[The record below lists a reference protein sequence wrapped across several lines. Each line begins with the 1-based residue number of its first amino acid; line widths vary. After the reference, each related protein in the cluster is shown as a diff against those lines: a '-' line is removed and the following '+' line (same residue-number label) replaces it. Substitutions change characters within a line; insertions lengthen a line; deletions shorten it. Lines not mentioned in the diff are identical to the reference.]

1 MFTHTKQWSALRA
14 FGTAVTVTLLLGLLA
29 IVTPSSASGKNA
41 SSPRQSVFLGHD
53 ADSSWDTTLARGKTY
68 DIDYW
73 TESGTW
79 MGVDISPDGKWLVFD
94 HLGQVYRMPST
105 GGEAT
110 CLTQASGIA
119 LNFHPRYSPDGRR
132 IAFISDRKGQEN
144 LWVMNADGSDAK
156 PVMLDPVTRVMG
168 PKWTPDGKAIV
179 ATRAFPTNGFQR
191 DSRRL
196 WLFPVDSAV
205 DTPRELAGAPF
216 GYQAT
221 WPSLSP
227 DGARVYFQYNTYSN
241 PGSGHQ
247 YQHHIRQL
255 DLRTGDVAQ
264 ITKQDVPRHYRV
276 EGPFELAPEISPD
289 GRWLAYVSAV
299 PGGMLEYR
307 GHQLRGRSALW
318 LRNLDSGEDR
328 ILMDPID
335 FAANQAHS
343 TKNILDVAPYSWVKD
358 SKSLVLSQGGKIRR
372 VWLDGGRVDTIP
384 MRVHVHRTTSEKIR
398 ANVEVPD
405 EPLGVRFI
413 RWPTTTPDR
422 SVFVFDAIGW
432 LWRLEAGSAKPT
444 RLVPEDG
451 GAFQFMPSI
460 SPDGK
465 QVAFVTW
472 NDHKLGQ
479 VWRVP
484 IGGGKATQLTERA
497 AQYSYPTWS
506 EDSRSVFAVRS
517 KNASAEHIAGG
528 EAVTLEGVQIDAGR
542 GGERVIQ
549 DSALEAP
556 MAVVGGRLFQ
566 VESHG
571 FHYAATNFDLGKPMP
586 EAYSVLVSTD
596 PTKAKGDRR
605 EHLRFPFAN
614 EAVPSPDG
622 QWVAYAEDNNIQLT
636 RFHRPEAV
644 YQPDNP
650 KVWDVPDLV
659 QINKENPND
668 RVRKLSEAGGI
679 YPRWRDGNT
688 LIFSNANTIYLH
700 DVAKNQTRSIDVDL
714 QIPRPVPKGKVAF
727 QNARIITLNKR
738 QVIESGTVVVDGT
751 RVSCVGNCDTSNVD
765 RVIDATGKT
774 IIPGFVDPHAHAFAD
789 DVPNNTQYHGG
800 AARYLAYGVTTVLDP
815 SARNDSVFPTAEL
828 ISAGRIVGARV
839 FSTGQTLMP
848 TAPESG
854 PSNYE
859 EAEKIVKRIALHGGV
874 SIKIYMTPRRDQ
886 RQMYAEAARKFG
898 LSVTNERENLHH
910 SVGTQLDGD
919 TGNEHYLPQ
928 LVVFDDAVQFFAKA
942 DTVYSPTLFVAG
954 MNQWEEEYW
963 QPRIDRWNDPKM
975 RRFWPWR
982 QNVLRMNFKV
992 QPKTE
997 FTFPFMA
1004 EYVKDHIRAGAHAAI
1019 GGHGEDVGMDSQW
1032 DLWGLSEALEPME
1045 ALEVA
1050 SQGGAYMIGLED
1062 DVGSIEAGKLA
1073 DLMILDGNPLE
1084 DIRNTAKIAF
1094 VMKAGVL
1101 YQGGT
1106 LDEVWPN
1113 ARSYDPPWR
1122 HDDVYRN
1129 DARSVD
1135 HWDRRSTV
1143 E

>member
-1 MFTHTKQWSALRA
+1 MFALTNRCRKLRE
-14 FGTAVTVTLLLGLLA
+14 FSTAVVVTMLLGMIA
-29 IVTPSSASGKNA
+29 TATPLTASARGA
-41 SSPRQSVFLGHD
+41 SSPKQSPFLGHD
-53 ADSSWDTTLARGKTY
+53 VDATWDTTLARGKTY
-68 DIDYW
+68 DVDYW

-94 HLGQVYRMPST
+94 HLGQVYRMPSV
-105 GGEAT
+105 GGEAI
-110 CLTQASGIA
+110 CLTQNSGIA
-119 LNFHPRYSPDGRR
+119 LNFHPRFSPDGRR
-132 IAFISDRKGQEN
+132 IAFVSDRKGQEN
-144 LWVMNADGSDAK
+144 LWVMNADGSNPQ

-168 PKWTPDGKAIV
+168 PKWTPDGQAIV

-191 DSRRL
+191 SSERI
-196 WLFPVDSAV
+196 WLFPVDGKV
-205 DTPRELAGAPF
+205 DAPRELTGSPF
-216 GYQAT
+216 GYQTSWA
-221 WPSLSP
+221 SLSP
-227 DGARVYFQYNTYSN
+227 DGSRLYFQYSTYSN

-247 YQHHIRQL
+247 YQQHIRQL
-255 DLRTGDVAQ
+255 DLRSGEMAQ

-276 EGPFELAPEISPD
+276 EGPFELAPEVSPD
-289 GRWLAYVSAV
+289 GRWLAFVSAI

-318 LRNLDSGEDR
+318 LRNLDTGDDR

-343 TKNILDVAPYSWVKD
+343 TKNILDVAPYSWSKD

-372 VWLDGGRVDTIP
+372 VWLDGERVDTIP
-384 MRVHVHRTTSEKIR
+384 MRVHVHRTVSEKIR

-405 EPLGVRFI
+405 EPMGVRFI
-413 RWPTTTPDR
+413 RWPTATPDG

-432 LWRLEAGSAKPT
+432 LWRLEADSHRPK
-444 RLVPEDG
+444 RLVPDDD

-465 QVAFVTW
+465 QVAFVSW
-472 NDHKLGQ
+472 NDHELGH
-479 VWRVP
+479 VWRVS
-484 IGGGKATQLTERA
+484 IDGGKPTRVTTRS
-497 AQYSYPTWS
+497 AQYAFPTWS
-506 EDSRSVFAVRS
+506 EDSAAIYAVRTA
-517 KNASAEHIAGG
+517 NASAEHIAGG
-528 EAVTLEGVQIDAGR
+528 EAVRYERVQIDARR

-549 DSALEAP
+549 EAVTEAP
-556 MAVVGGRLFQ
+556 MSVVAGRIFH
-566 VESHG
+566 VEPHG
-571 FHYAATNFDLGKPMP
+571 FHYAATNFDVGKPMP

-596 PTKAKGDRR
+596 PTKPKADRR
-605 EHLRFPFAN
+605 EHLRFPFADQV
-614 EAVPSPDG
+614 VPSPDG

-650 KVWDVPDLV
+650 KVWDVPELV
-659 QINKENPND
+659 QINKENPHD
-668 RVRKLSEAGGI
+668 KVRKLSEAGGI
-679 YPRWRDGNT
+679 YPRWRDSNT
-688 LIFSNANTIYLH
+688 LIFSNANTIYIH
-700 DVAKNQTRSIDVDL
+700 DVSRNQTRSVAVDL
-714 QIPRPVPKGKVAF
+714 QIPRPIPPGKVAF
-727 QNARIITLNKR
+727 KNTRIVTLNKR
-738 QVIESGTVVVDGT
+738 QVIESGTVIVDGA
-751 RVSCVGNCDTSNVD
+751 RISCVGECDTSAVD

-789 DVPNNTQYHGG
+789 DVPNTTQYHGG
-800 AARYLAYGVTTVLDP
+800 AARYLAYGVTTALDP

-828 ISAGRIVGARV
+828 IAAGRIVGTRV

-848 TAPESG
+848 LAPESG
-854 PSNYE
+854 PNNYQ
-859 EAEKIVKRIALHGGV
+859 EAENTIKRLALHGAV

-898 LSVTNERENLHH
+898 LSVTNEREHLFH

-928 LVVFDDAVQFFAKA
+928 LVVFDDAIRFFAKT

-982 QNVLRMNFKV
+982 QNVLRMNFAV

-1004 EYVKDHIRAGAHAAI
+1004 EYVKDHVRAGGHAAI

-1062 DVGSIEAGKLA
+1062 DVGSVEIGKLA
-1073 DLMILDGNPLE
+1073 DLLVLDGNPLE
-1084 DIRNTAKIAF
+1084 DIRNTAKIDF
-1094 VMKAGVL
+1094 VMKGGVL
-1101 YQGGT
+1101 YEGGT
-1106 LDEVWPN
+1106 LNEVWPKQ
-1113 ARSYDPPWR
+1113 RSFNPPWQLEQI
-1122 HDDVYRN
+1122 YRN
-1129 DARSVD
+1129 DVRSVD
-1135 HWDRRSTV
+1135 YWDR
-1143 E
+1143 